1 MLDQV
6 FEDYI
11 NHPEA
16 KSDGNVGV
24 LERKHLEIDKNCIK
38 YIGKESNELEESEVV
53 GVSKEDTLEYVNQQ
67 EKLRKIIGNLTLEKV
82 LEIGMSRREFFY
94 LKKKCENNRQI
105 TLKEKIM
112 KILLLQS
119 DVHHHKTNQ
128 QEKKC
133 KIALINYNRNL
144 KF

>member
-38 YIGKESNELEESEVV
+38 YIGKKSNELEESEVV